1 MKPSEVPVH
10 RRNATYVLPDYK
22 LVYVSTP
29 KAACTSIKWLL
40 ADLQGVK
47 PSRFTSSLSGETSR
61 GTTIHRH
68 RWAWQPGTPRL
79 FDLDEA
85 QLAEIH
91 PDNGWFTFTMTRH
104 PGGRLWSAWQSK
116 FLLREPR
123 FAAQFKGQ
131 PWMPRIPESTDDVI
145 EDWESFVRSL
155 KTDKAKVCKDIHF
168 AQQSLLLNAGVT
180 PYDVIY
186 DTSQFNQMLADVAAH
201 LRKHGWNGTLEPI
214 KSNET
219 PLPAIER
226 AFPEHVL
233 ETVSRIYADDFVKLD
248 YEGPRPAKLRTEDYS
263 KEVLAATGIIA
274 ERGERIGDLSRRARR
289 LDAELEVFRQ
299 EKKAREE
306 SGNT

>member
-1 MKPSEVPVH
+1 MKPSELPV
-10 RRNATYVLPDYK
+10 RRPNATYVLPAYK

-40 ADLQGVK
+40 ADLQGVIGSK
-47 PSRFTSSLSGETSR
+47 FTSTLSGETSR

-68 RWAWQPGTPRL
+68 RWAWGPDTPRL
-79 FDLDEA
+79 NDLDEA

-104 PGGRLWSAWQSK
+104 PGDRLWSAWQSK

-123 FAAQFKGQ
+123 FAVQFKGQ
-131 PWMPRIPESTDDVI
+131 PWIPRIPESTDDVI
-145 EDWESFVRSL
+145 EDWEAFVRSL
-155 KTDKAKVCKDIHF
+155 RTDKAGVLNDIHF
-168 AQQSLLLNAGVT
+168 AQQSALVNVGVT

-186 DTSQFNQMLADVAAH
+186 DTSQFNQMLADVSAH
-201 LRKHGWNGTLEPI
+201 LRKHDWTGTLQPV

-219 PLPAIER
+219 PLRALER

-248 YEGPRPAKLRTEDYS
+248 YEGPRPPRLRTEDYS
-263 KEVLAATGIIA
+263 KDVLAATGIIA

-289 LDAELEVFRQ
+289 LDAELGVFRQ
-299 EKKAREE
+299 EKKAQEE
-306 SGNT
+306 SGNN